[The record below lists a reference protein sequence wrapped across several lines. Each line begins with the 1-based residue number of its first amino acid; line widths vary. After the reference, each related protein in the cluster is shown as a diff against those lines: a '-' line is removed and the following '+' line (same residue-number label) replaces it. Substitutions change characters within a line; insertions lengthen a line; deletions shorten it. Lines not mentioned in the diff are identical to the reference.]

1 MSAADPEWPRLL
13 RDYEAAIAEFDG
25 ASRAVT
31 ALLTDHS
38 ETDNNFRAL
47 LAAEERARDRVV
59 LARMRLI
66 NLWRDGFELPAPP
79 PITAS
84 LHDR

>member
-1 MSAADPEWPRLL
+1 MGAPDPEWPRLL

-31 ALLTDHS
+31 ALLADRS
-38 ETDNNFRAL
+38 ENDDNFRAL

-66 NLWRDGFELPAPP
+66 NLWRDGFELPAPHP
-79 PITAS
+79 TAAR
-84 LHDR
+84 LHDH